1 MSARTPRLVT
11 TLLLS
16 ALSLAMAGCKW
27 HPSGP
32 RTLEA
37 ADIAQVP
44 APVRAAIERQAGA
57 RSVGEI
63 EKQTANGRTRH
74 EVTLGS
80 SAGRATILIDED
92 GRRVAAAAED

>member
-1 MSARTPRLVT
+1 MSARTPRLAT

-16 ALSLAMAGCKW
+16 ALSLAMSDCKW

-32 RTLEA
+32 RTHEA
-37 ADIAQVP
+37 VDMEQVP

-92 GRRVAAAAED
+92 GRQVAAAAED